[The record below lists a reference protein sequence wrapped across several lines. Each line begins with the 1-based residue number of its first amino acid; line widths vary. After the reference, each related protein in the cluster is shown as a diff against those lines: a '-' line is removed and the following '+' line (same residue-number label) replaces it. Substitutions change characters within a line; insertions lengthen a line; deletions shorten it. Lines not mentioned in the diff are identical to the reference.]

1 MSRRPPL
8 DPRDARE
15 QRSRDARG
23 LGPRP
28 LDPNDRAARPRRTTD
43 PGHRAV
49 RSHGRT
55 TSPSGVPTR
64 RNAPVLRRREP
75 HAGAAARS
83 IASGRRTRPARPGL
97 DTGSR
102 WRSNRHVVDE
112 RTALRKRA
120 VKSPRV
126 SRHHFRAGQSRRRL
140 IAVLVISAIVFAV
153 ILGRVVML
161 QTTDSD
167 QLREAGRA
175 QRTSE
180 RVLSANRG
188 VIFDRNGDELAL
200 SVPSTTVI
208 ANPKLVTD
216 PEGTMRTLAAALGL
230 SVEKQQ
236 ALLEAFT
243 VQEKSFVY
251 VARQVTDDQ
260 AEAVELLDLN
270 GVDTIADDRRTMPA
284 GSVGQSVIGRTNI
297 DGEGL
302 AGIEMQYDLLLTGT
316 DGEVS
321 RQHDRDGR
329 SLPGSETTTVAPVPG
344 QDVVL
349 TIDRSVQYTVEQ
361 EMVQQVTNIGAKGGH
376 AIVMDVR
383 TGEIYA
389 MVGVVR
395 GEDGIVRVTSGNIAA
410 VDAAEPGS
418 VVKAITVA
426 AALNEGTVT
435 PVRTFEVPWRKMYSD
450 DYLSDA
456 EQHPTYTWPVTDI
469 IANSSNVG
477 TIEVMLTIGE
487 TMRDRKETLGAYLK
501 AFGLGEKTA
510 LDFPGESR
518 GLGVDWTKWEGT
530 EQYTVAYGQG
540 LASTS
545 IQLVSA
551 INAIANGGVYVAPK
565 LVNATI
571 DAEGV
576 LVETPASGS
585 HRVVRAEVAQQ
596 VNVMMR
602 QVVCR
607 GTATRAQV
615 DGFTIAG
622 KTGTGLKA
630 LETGGYEDADGN
642 RTYYSSFAG
651 FFPAEDP
658 RVTVLISIDEPP
670 GGQGT
675 HYGGTA
681 AAPVFAQIA
690 PTIVNEL
697 NLTPGTEPGGCPK
710 S

>member
-1 MSRRPPL
+1 M
-8 DPRDARE
+8 RE

-28 LDPNDRAARPRRTTD
+28 LDPNDRAARPRRATD

-49 RSHGRT
+49 RSHGRS
-55 TSPSGVPTR
+55 TSRALPTR
-64 RNAPVLRRREP
+64 RDEPVLRRRES
-75 HAGAAARS
+75 HARDAARS
-83 IASGRRTRPARPGL
+83 TASGRRRRPTRPGP

-102 WRSNRHVVDE
+102 GRSNRHVADE
-112 RTALRKRA
+112 RTALRRRA
-120 VKSPRV
+120 VKAPRV

-297 DGEGL
+297 DGEGI

-329 SLPGSETTTVAPVPG
+329 SLPGSETTTVTPVPG

-395 GEDGIVRVTSGNIAA
+395 GDDGIVRVTSGNIAA

-469 IANSSNVG
+469 IANSSNIG